1 MEGAVPEDF
10 DLNFMKKI
18 AIFASGSGEATERI
32 VSLFNEG
39 NRIRVEL
46 VVTDRENAEI
56 IERLQ
61 PLGITVMYV
70 PREQW
75 HETPEQ
81 LLAQLKEKGI
91 ELIAFD
97 DFRGTVPVAIEESFS
112 GKTVTLTTPEESPR
126 EVVNA
131 LNKLDVEEET
141 PKETSGQSSE
151 PVVENTADAIEH
163 AADNGGS
170 TIETSEENTTEES
183 PKTVDEE
190 WADTLKIEFDPSRL
204 RSTPPPVPGAQQHAP
219 EIPHQQTAQKSYA
232 GSEVNY
238 AQQPASQKFGYKP
251 HEHAIQPDAQEPMPP
266 TYLIWSVITTVL
278 CCFIPGIVAIV
289 FSSQVSS
296 RYLTGD
302 IEGAKR
308 ASNRAQIWI
317 IVSFVLGLLSSTL
330 YLPIMLI
337 S

>member
-1 MEGAVPEDF
+1 
-10 DLNFMKKI
+10 MKNI
-18 AIFASGSGEATERI
+18 AIFASGSGEAAERV

-61 PLGITVMYV
+61 PLGIAVMYV

-75 HETPEQ
+75 HDSPDQ
-81 LLAQLKEKGI
+81 ILSLLKEKGI
-91 ELIAFD
+91 DLIAFD
-97 DFRGTVPVAIEESFS
+97 DFRGTVPVAIEENFS
-112 GKTVTLTTPEESPR
+112 GRTIYLTTPEESPR

-131 LNKLDVEEET
+131 LNKLEDEEKVCKIEGEELRET
-141 PKETSGQSSE
+141 VAEKTEDSIDSASE
-151 PVVENTADAIEH
+151 PVADITETTDENP
-163 AADNGGS
+163 
-170 TIETSEENTTEES
+170 TEEA
-183 PKTVDEE
+183 PRTVDEE

-204 RSTPPPVPGAQQHAP
+204 RSTPPPVPGAQQNAP
-219 EIPHQQTAQKSYA
+219 EIPHQQPAQKSYA
-232 GSEVNY
+232 GSQGSST
-238 AQQPASQKFGYKP
+238 QQPASQNFGYKP
-251 HEHAIQPDAQEPMPP
+251 HEHAIQPEAQEPMPP
-266 TYLIWSVITTVL
+266 SYLIWSVLATVL

-296 RYLTGD
+296 RYFSGD
-302 IEGAKR
+302 VEGAKR

>member
-1 MEGAVPEDF
+1 
-10 DLNFMKKI
+10 MKNI
-18 AIFASGSGEATERI
+18 AIFASGSGEAAERV

-61 PLGITVMYV
+61 PLGIAVMYV
-70 PREQW
+70 SREQW
-75 HETPEQ
+75 HDSPDQ
-81 LLAQLKEKGI
+81 ILSLLKDKGI
-91 ELIAFD
+91 DLIAFD
-97 DFRGTVPVAIEESFS
+97 DFRGTVPVAIEETFS
-112 GKTVTLTTPEESPR
+112 GRTIYLTTPEESPR

-131 LNKLDVEEET
+131 LNNLEDEEKVCKIEVEEFPET
-141 PKETSGQSSE
+141 IAEKTENSVDSASE
-151 PVVENTADAIEH
+151 PVAAITETTDENP
-163 AADNGGS
+163 
-170 TIETSEENTTEES
+170 TEEA

-204 RSTPPPVPGAQQHAP
+204 RSTPPPVPGAQQNAP
-219 EIPHQQTAQKSYA
+219 AIPHQQSAQKSYA
-232 GSEVNY
+232 GSQGSY
-238 AQQPASQKFGYKP
+238 PQQPASQNFGYKP
-251 HEHAIQPDAQEPMPP
+251 HEHAIQPEAQEPMPP
-266 TYLIWSVITTVL
+266 SYLIWSVLATVL

-296 RYLTGD
+296 RYFSGD
-302 IEGAKR
+302 VEGAKR

>member
-1 MEGAVPEDF
+1 MNV
-10 DLNFMKKI
+10 MKNI
-18 AIFASGSGEATERI
+18 AIFASGSGEAAERV

-46 VVTDRENAEI
+46 VVTDRENSEI

-61 PLGITVMYV
+61 SLGITVMYV
-70 PREQW
+70 PREEW
-75 HETPEQ
+75 HYAPDQ
-81 LLAQLKEKGI
+81 ILSLLREKEI
-91 ELIAFD
+91 DLIAFD
-97 DFRGTVPVAIEESFS
+97 DFRGAVPMAIEEAFS
-112 GKTVTLTTPEESPR
+112 GRTINLSTPEESPR

-131 LNKLDVEEET
+131 LNKLEEEERVHKIEVEEFSET
-141 PKETSGQSSE
+141 VVEKTEDSVDSTSETVAVIKETTDEIKGE
-151 PVVENTADAIEH
+151 
-163 AADNGGS
+163 
-170 TIETSEENTTEES
+170 ET

-219 EIPHQQTAQKSYA
+219 EIPHQQPTKKSFA
-232 GSEVNY
+232 GSQGSY
-238 AQQPASQKFGYKP
+238 TQQPASQNFGYKP
-251 HEHAIQPDAQEPMPP
+251 YEHAIQPEAQEPMP
-266 TYLIWSVITTVL
+266 TSYLIWSVLATVF

-296 RYLTGD
+296 RYFSGD
-302 IEGAKR
+302 VEGAKR

-330 YLPIMLI
+330 YFPIMLI